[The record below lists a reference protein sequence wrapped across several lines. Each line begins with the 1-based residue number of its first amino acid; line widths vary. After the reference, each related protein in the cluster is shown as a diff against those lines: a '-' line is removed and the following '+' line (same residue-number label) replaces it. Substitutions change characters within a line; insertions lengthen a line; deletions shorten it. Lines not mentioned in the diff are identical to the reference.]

1 MTLVVPKSHGGSGG
15 PGQSDTEKYGA
26 ALAGAMPQPAAA
38 QPIARPKPTA

>member
-26 ALAGAMPQPAAA
+26 ACMFYWPSKYTPDATRRS
-38 QPIARPKPTA
+38 I